1 MKTLNVN
8 GYSVAGND
16 FVAIAINLHD
26 PEDAHYFTYVT
37 HEDGNTPDM
46 TAFDCAVTWTSPG
59 D

>member
-1 MKTLNVN
+1 
-8 GYSVAGND
+8 
-16 FVAIAINLHD
+16 VAIAINLHD